1 MVVMILEKVPT
12 SLRGEL
18 SRWMVEPHP
27 GVFIGHLSGMVRDRL
42 WDKCCQQ
49 VRDGG
54 VFQAWSTN
62 NEQRYMMRLFGET
75 QRRLVD
81 FEGLYLVQKDPVQ
94 SRDK

>member
-18 SRWMVEPHP
+18 SRWMLEPHP
-27 GVFIGHLSGMVRDRL
+27 GVFIGHLSAMVRDRL

-49 VRDGG
+49 ARDGG

-62 NEQRYMMRLFGET
+62 NEQRYMMRLYGET

-81 FEGLYLVQKDPVQ
+81 FEGLYLVQRNPE
-94 SRDK
+94 